1 MNDRGIRRKELKCP
15 TCKIVH
21 PIEPDVERKVVF
33 MTSSKLHNVFLDPA
47 VRLPFHLDVE
57 SICGARLTDMMFPTA
72 PQTTLHQD

>member
-1 MNDRGIRRKELKCP
+1 MNDRSIRRKELKCP

-47 VRLPFHLDVE
+47 
-57 SICGARLTDMMFPTA
+57 G
-72 PQTTLHQD
+72 